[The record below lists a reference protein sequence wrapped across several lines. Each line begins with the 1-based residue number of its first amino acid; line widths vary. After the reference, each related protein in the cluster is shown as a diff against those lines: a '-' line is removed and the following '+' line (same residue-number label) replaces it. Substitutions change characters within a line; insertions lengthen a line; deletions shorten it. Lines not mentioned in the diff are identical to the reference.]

1 MTTMSIVY
9 ITLHP
14 PQIKAL
20 YEMFATVAAISTCQT
35 ASMKKRCSYTGV
47 KPTTPTQNYKEI
59 RS

>member
-1 MTTMSIVY
+1 
-9 ITLHP
+9 
-14 PQIKAL
+14 
-20 YEMFATVAAISTCQT
+20 MFATVAAISTCQT